1 MIQQR
6 SYDVFSQ
13 IPNKESKYELNLR
26 NLNLTQLP
34 IDLSSFVSL
43 YKLDISNNP
52 FTDVIHFLIFIVQK
66 SCCFLGIVTKFEAT
80 ANRLG

>member
-1 MIQQR
+1 MDQQR

-26 NLNLTQLP
+26 NLNMTQLP

-52 FTDVIHFLIFIVQK
+52 FVDVILIYLLFYYSTNVLVFHCQRYQ
-66 SCCFLGIVTKFEAT
+66 T
-80 ANRLG
+80 

>member
-52 FTDVIHFLIFIVQK
+52 FTDVIHFLIVHIVQK
-66 SCCFLGIVTKFEAT
+66 SCCFLGIVTKFEAA
-80 ANRLG
+80 AN

>member
-52 FTDVIHFLIFIVQK
+52 FTDVIHFFN
-66 SCCFLGIVTKFEAT
+66 SSYSTKELLFPWH
-80 ANRLG
+80 RYQI

>member
-52 FTDVIHFLIFIVQK
+52 FTDVIHFLI
-66 SCCFLGIVTKFEAT
+66 L
-80 ANRLG
+80 

>member
-1 MIQQR
+1 MNIQR
-6 SYDVFSQ
+6 NYDVFSQ

-34 IDLSSFVSL
+34 MDLSSFISL

-52 FTDVIHFLIFIVQK
+52 FTDVIFYILSK
-66 SCCFLGIVTKFEAT
+66 
-80 ANRLG
+80 

>member
-1 MIQQR
+1 MDQQR

-13 IPNKESKYELNLR
+13 IPNKESKYELNFR
-26 NLNLTQLP
+26 NLNMTQLP

-52 FTDVIHFLIFIVQK
+52 FVDVKLIYLLFYYSTNVLVFHCQRYQ
-66 SCCFLGIVTKFEAT
+66 T
-80 ANRLG
+80 